1 MISEEKNSQF
11 LFTFNLTTNHDFFY
25 LQILLVLGV
34 VVMLSAGPMLEGMI
48 LKSMALIE
56 GERTYESWLRPPVT
70 AHMNAYAF
78 NVKNPEAVMAGKK
91 PILEEVGPFVYK
103 SVTLKDSDDNIKF
116 WPDGTLTY
124 RQRKLY
130 NHVPE
135 LSAQD
140 PDKTFITVPNIPYWT
155 GMHKAMKKS
164 GIGKSIALGLIEGNG
179 LNKPFINISFSGLL
193 WGYNDELPC
202 LAVGDP
208 PKECASRA
216 KESSN
221 DPFGSSGSSDPFGNR

>member
-1 MISEEKNSQF
+1 
-11 LFTFNLTTNHDFFY
+11 
-25 LQILLVLGV
+25 
-34 VVMLSAGPMLEGMI
+34 MLSAGPMLEGMI

-164 GIGKSIALGLIEGNG
+164 GFAKGIAQSIVGNERFFSTLDGTIYGLQ
-179 LNKPFINISFSGLL
+179 NISCLFTFLINFSSLFTFL
-193 WGYNDELPC
+193 M
-202 LAVGDP
+202 
-208 PKECASRA
+208 
-216 KESSN
+216 
-221 DPFGSSGSSDPFGNR
+221 